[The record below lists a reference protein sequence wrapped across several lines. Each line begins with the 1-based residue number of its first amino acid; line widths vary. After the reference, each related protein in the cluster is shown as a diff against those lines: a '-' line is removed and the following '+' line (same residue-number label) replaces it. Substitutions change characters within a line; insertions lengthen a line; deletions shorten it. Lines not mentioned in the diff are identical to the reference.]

1 VVHVCVDDWH
11 HVRVRRYARGRTSPE
26 GFWLDSYDY
35 ARLKAEVLEPLAPGG
50 SRRFRTRGHDL
61 ESDEE
66 LFGPWSEAPGGAV
79 LLVDGIFLQRAELA
93 GCFDFVVF
101 LDVPFEETA
110 RRMHARDGTS
120 IDPDHP
126 SMARYVEAQRR
137 YLAERTPRERAN
149 LVVDNTDPAAP
160 RLLNAALD

>member
-1 VVHVCVDDWH
+1 M
-11 HVRVRRYARGRTSPE
+11 RRYARGGTSPE

-61 ESDEE
+61 ES
-66 LFGPWSEAPGGAV
+66 
-79 LLVDGIFLQRAELA
+79 VDR
-93 GCFDFVVF
+93 
-101 LDVPFEETA
+101 
-110 RRMHARDGTS
+110 S
-120 IDPDHP
+120 
-126 SMARYVEAQRR
+126 YVEAQRR
-137 YLAERTPRERAN
+137 YLAERTPWERAD